1 MYVYSDAE
9 DTSGSGISVLNFLII
24 GALCGFI
31 IAISVIGLL
40 ATAVKLLQDKSG
52 KFWILGTFMS
62 VFNVTCVVFMCL
74 FIWCVELSESNC
86 YGGYFVQNFFFHAF
100 CVSFDSFILYRA
112 YGTCGWNQCV
122 LLGSIVLVLHRIG
135 WWAADLKESY
145 GYWDSGIR
153 TCGYYQNPNTAVGS
167 NCADILADVFS
178 TAIILRSIFIVGV
191 NSFQFYVSLNVTDYY
206 SLLLAWTVQ
215 DLAYTASVN
224 AEIFWIDVRKASASK
239 QLTEF
244 LPSLNDE
251 SDQLGSGKDASYY
264 NSNGRVFNSVGIK

>member
-62 VFNVTCVVFMCL
+62 IFNVTCVVFMCL

-112 YGTCGWNQCV
+112 YGTCGWNQWV

-178 TAIILRSIFIVGV
+178 TAISLGFNLQYLNTNWMNTLKIIIQE
-191 NSFQFYVSLNVTDYY
+191 NS
-206 SLLLAWTVQ
+206 
-215 DLAYTASVN
+215 
-224 AEIFWIDVRKASASK
+224 
-239 QLTEF
+239 
-244 LPSLNDE
+244 
-251 SDQLGSGKDASYY
+251 
-264 NSNGRVFNSVGIK
+264 